1 MLIDTYINK
10 HKGTSI
16 FIINQ

>member
-1 MLIDTYINK
+1 LFF

-16 FIINQ
+16 